1 MSPLPSLAVTGA
13 TGAVG
18 GLVARDLAQ
27 RGVEQRLVVRRPHSA
42 PDLPGAA
49 VVQAA
54 YGDHVASVEALQGV
68 TTLFMVSAAE
78 AKDRLEQH
86 LDFVDAA
93 AEAGVQHI
101 VYTSFAGAAPDS
113 TFTLGRTHHATE
125 QRITAAGIS
134 HTFLRDNFYLDVLPY
149 FVDDEGY
156 LRGPAGDGR
165 VAAVAR
171 ADVARVAVEVLT
183 DVDAH
188 RDATYDLSGPQ
199 ALTLTEVAE
208 AITRETGRATTY
220 LEETLEEAYES
231 RRRWPAEQWQY
242 DAWVSTYTSIASGEV
257 ATVTEDVERV
267 SGRRP
272 MSLEDLLREQSRA
285 RDA

>member
-1 MSPLPSLAVTGA
+1 MSSTLPATAVTGA

-18 GLVARDLAQ
+18 GLVARALADA
-27 RGVEQRLVVRRPHSA
+27 GVEQRLVVRRPERA

-49 VVQAA
+49 VVQAS
-54 YGDHVASVEALQGV
+54 YGAHAASVEALRGV
-68 TTLFMVSAAE
+68 RTVLMVSASE

-93 AEAGVQHI
+93 AEAGVQHL
-101 VYTSFAGAAPDS
+101 VYTSFAGAAPDC

-125 QRITAAGIS
+125 QRVREHGIT

-149 FVDDEGY
+149 FVDGEG
-156 LRGPAGDGR
+156 LIRGPAGDGR

-171 ADVARVAVEVLT
+171 ADVARVATAVLRSPA
-183 DVDAH
+183 DHA
-188 RDATYDLSGPQ
+188 DATYDLSGPE
-199 ALTLTEVAE
+199 ALTLAEVA
-208 AITRETGRATTY
+208 ATISRVSGREVRY

-242 DAWVSTYTSIASGEV
+242 DAWVSTYTAIAAGEV
-257 ATVTEDVERV
+257 AAVSDDVERV
-267 SGRRP
+267 TGRRP
-272 MSLEDLLREQSRA
+272 VSLEDHLRG
-285 RDA
+285 RDR